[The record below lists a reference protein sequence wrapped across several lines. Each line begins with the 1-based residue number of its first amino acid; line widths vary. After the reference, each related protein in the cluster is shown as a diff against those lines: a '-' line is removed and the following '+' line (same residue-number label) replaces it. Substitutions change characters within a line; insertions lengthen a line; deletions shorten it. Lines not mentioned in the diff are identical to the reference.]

1 MIIKLALSGK
11 SRTGKSEAEKYLV
24 DKFNCSPYDFSDQLK
39 DDFHLEYPHIP
50 RIPKPRK
57 GYILYGE
64 LKRYVNGECY
74 WVDKC
79 FVRVNEDC
87 YKARWA
93 EIVERRS
100 NMFKPLITGV
110 RQPHE
115 FRRLREEGFF
125 IIRLS
130 APESVQIERCEKEG
144 DNFSLEDLRH
154 ETETHLMTEKVDYD
168 IVNDGTIEELHK
180 KLDAVMLDIYAKLQG
195 VK

>member
-24 DKFNCSPYDFSDQLK
+24 DKHGCSPFDFSDELK
-39 DDFHLEYPHIP
+39 EDFHTEYPHIP
-50 RIPKPRK
+50 RVPKPRK

-64 LKRYVNGECY
+64 LKRYVNHECY

-79 FVRVNEDC
+79 FEEVD
-87 YKARWA
+87 
-93 EIVERRS
+93 IVTLEALRF
-100 NMFKPLITGV
+100 NDVFKPLITGV

-115 FRRLREEGFF
+115 FRRLREEGYS

-130 APESVQIERCEKEG
+130 APEIVQIERCEKEG

-180 KLDAVMLDIYAKLQG
+180 KLDAVMLDIYAKLQ
-195 VK
+195 KEEK

>member
-24 DKFNCSPYDFSDQLK
+24 DKHDCSPFDFSDELK
-39 DDFHLEYPHIP
+39 EDFHLEYPHIP
-50 RIPKPRK
+50 RVPKPRK

-79 FVRVNEDC
+79 F
-87 YKARWA
+87 A
-93 EIVERRS
+93 EVDIVTLEALRF
-100 NMFKPLITGV
+100 NDVFKPLITGV

-115 FRRLREEGFF
+115 FRRLREEGYFT
-125 IIRLS
+125 IRLS
-130 APESVQIERCEKEG
+130 APESVQIERCKKEG

-180 KLDAVMLDIYAKLQG
+180 KLDAVMLDIYAKLKEG
-195 VK
+195 K